1 MVRIRIRAI
10 GKIKEV
16 YLQEGIRDYSKRIM
30 AFSQI
35 EIIESLESSADYRM
49 SGNKRAII
57 NEGEKL
63 CDSLP
68 EDSYTIALDPAGK
81 EITSTDLA
89 EIIHRCE
96 VNGPYQI
103 TFLIGGPLGLSETC
117 KEKANIIISLSK
129 LIFPHQL
136 ARLILCEQIYRAF
149 TIIRGLPY
157 HR

>member
-10 GKIKEV
+10 GKIKEA

-35 EIIESLESSADYRM
+35 EIVESPESSADYRL
-49 SGNKRAII
+49 SGNQRAII

-81 EITSTDLA
+81 EITSNDLA
-89 EIIHRCE
+89 DIIHKCE
-96 VNGPYQI
+96 VSGPYQI
-103 TFLIGGPLGLSETC
+103 TFIIGGPLGLSETC
-117 KEKANIIISLSK
+117 KKRADIIISLSR
-129 LIFPHQL
+129 LVFPHQL
-136 ARLILCEQIYRAF
+136 VRLILFEQIYRAF